1 VAAGNAATRQVRHYL
16 WRMASDR
23 DDLRSRPAREPR
35 SEDRLEVNAG
45 VTDEAVS
52 YDSLSVPGPRATP
65 LQEAAVDEVFDERA
79 VAHQSDELETLAR
92 RSTEL
97 LEQLQA
103 ALVPRARIDE
113 RWGVAWRYRPSDDR
127 MRIGGDFLG
136 VLERR
141 NGSLAL
147 LIGDVSGRGAAAA
160 GLGAT
165 LRSAWLATIH
175 AGISTSE
182 IPVVLDRLLEH
193 HTNSPGAFATACF
206 VEIDP
211 VEREVRAVSAGH
223 DPPLL
228 ITPQATTTLQID
240 PGPALGFGLRRNWPL
255 VRAELPSPG
264 ALLLYTDGLTESRER
279 PGVPRLGIEG
289 LVASVD
295 GPRMLAAPPGEA
307 LHELLDVSM
316 AGSIHE
322 LDDDLAL
329 MLVAPQPQFVRDRR
343 QVASDAS

>member
-1 VAAGNAATRQVRHYL
+1 MTL
-16 WRMASDR
+16 DR
-23 DDLRSRPAREPR
+23 DDSRSTSIRER
-35 SEDRLEVNAG
+35 QGEAAVQVNAAVAG
-45 VTDEAVS
+45 EVVS
-52 YDSLSVPGPRATP
+52 YDSLSVPGPRELP
-65 LQEAAVDEVFDERA
+65 LQEGADVEPFDGRA
-79 VAHQSDELETLAR
+79 VAHQSGELEALAR
-92 RSTEL
+92 RSAEL

-113 RWGVAWRYRPSDDR
+113 RWGVAWRYRPSDDW

-141 NGSLAL
+141 DGSLAL

-175 AGISTSE
+175 AGIGTAE

-193 HTNSPGAFATACF
+193 HTSNPGVFATACF

-211 VEREVRAVSAGH
+211 VACEVRAVSAGH

-228 ITPQATTTLQID
+228 IIPGAVTMLQVD
-240 PGPALGFGLRRNWPL
+240 PGPALGFGLRRDWPL
-255 VRAELPSPG
+255 ARVDLPSPG
-264 ALLLYTDGLTESRER
+264 ALLLYTDGLTESRHR
-279 PGVPRLGIEG
+279 PGVPRLGVEG
-289 LVASVD
+289 LLGSID
-295 GPRMLAAPPGEA
+295 PRRMLALTSDQA
-307 LHELLDVSM
+307 LDELLDVSM

-322 LDDDLAL
+322 LDDDLAVIS
-329 MLVAPQPQFVRDRR
+329 VAPDPQFVRERSQR
-343 QVASDAS
+343 ASETG